1 MGRTHVKTA
10 YRARIRQSLSLL
22 LAAVLILALLPLSAK
37 ADKQVSRT
45 PIGRSDHGF
54 TDLPASAQSGQPWI
68 NGQAGILVELNT
80 GTVLFSKNIHQQMYP
95 ASTTKVMTALMALEN
110 LDLNDTLTISYN
122 ATHDLIEGGF
132 DWRFQAGQ
140 VFTIEEALYGLCLNS
155 VNTLGYALAEKMAG
169 NVPDFAVR
177 MNQRAVQAGA
187 LHTAFTNPHGLN
199 DPNHL
204 TTVYDMAKI
213 LWDAIEID
221 DYRRIAGTEYY
232 SCAEPK
238 NGQVMNFN
246 HTLSF
251 LHPSNKWYDPRVVC
265 GKTGWTEDASFC
277 RAIYAKEGDRD
288 LICVIFYSEGN
299 NGDNIE
305 ADVKRLLDYGFSFPE
320 ADLVSLKTSYTIR
333 DGYITGVEPGTT
345 AASFRARVTLQ
356 AAGSWVLTDADG
368 QEKDGSSLL
377 QTGDTV
383 RVYAA
388 NGIRRYCATVLVYG
402 DVNGDGRINISD
414 LIKVRNHILS
424 EQKLTA
430 SFFLTGDVNRDSL
443 INISDLI
450 KIRNHILGE
459 NAIPQNN

>member
-1 MGRTHVKTA
+1 MKKWLIKQKLA
-10 YRARIRQSLSLL
+10 LL
-22 LAAVLILALLPLSAK
+22 IAAVLVLTLLSINVK
-37 ADKQVSRT
+37 ADGPPDRT
-45 PIGRSDHGF
+45 PIGRTDHGF
-54 TDLPASAQSGQPWI
+54 TDLLASLQSGQPWI

-110 LDLNDTLTISYN
+110 LDLDDTLTISYN

-140 VFTIEEALYGLCLNS
+140 VFSIEEALYGLCLNS

-169 NVPDFAVR
+169 NVPEFAAL
-177 MNQRAVQAGA
+177 MNQRAAKAGA

-277 RAIYAKEGDRD
+277 RAIYASKGGRD

-320 ADLVSLKTSYTIR
+320 ADLVSLKTSYTVQ

-345 AASFRARVTLQ
+345 AAAFRARVTLQ
-356 AAGSWVLTDADG
+356 VAGSWVLTDADG
-368 QEKDGSSLL
+368 QEKEGSSLL
-377 QTGDTV
+377 QTGDTI

-388 NGIRRYCATVLVYG
+388 NGVRRYRATVLIYG
-402 DVNGDGRINISD
+402 DVNQDGTIDIFD
-414 LIKVRNHILS
+414 LVGVRNHIIQLKNLADS
-424 EQKLTA
+424 A
-430 SFFLTGDVNRDSL
+430 FRAGDVNKDGTVD
-443 INISDLI
+443 IFDLVG
-450 KIRNHILGE
+450 IRNHIIE
-459 NAIPQNN
+459 YAFIEQ